1 MNQSQTYKYTI
12 IRHTYKPHMFKKGID
27 SNQYNKTY
35 KIVKSKQRKNKV
47 SNAMKKVSRL
57 RVKVRGR

>member
-47 SNAMKKVSRL
+47 SNAMKQVS
-57 RVKVRGR
+57 